1 MHVNV
6 REFLAE
12 DVGYRRSFAITGE
25 EPHLEGLQL
34 TKPINGE
41 VMISRIDDGV
51 LVEGHAQ
58 TELEL
63 VCDRCLRSF
72 TRPANVKFERIY
84 RDSPDDDDLPIDR
97 HDDIDLAPLIGQ
109 ELVVSLPIKL
119 LDRPDCPGIEGQILA
134 TEDAPEP
141 SLRVGDRARI
151 KKG

>member
-12 DVGYRRSFAITGE
+12 DVGYRRSYAITGE
-25 EPHLEGLQL
+25 EPHLEGLTL

-41 VMISRIDDGV
+41 VSISRLEDGL
-51 LVEGHAQ
+51 LVDGAVS

-72 TRPANVKFERIY
+72 TRPIGVKFEQLY
-84 RDSPDDDDLPIDR
+84 RDHPDDDELPIDA
-97 HDDIDLAPLIGQ
+97 HDEIDLAPVIQQ
-109 ELVVSLPIKL
+109 ELIVSLPIKL
-119 LDRPDCPGIEGQILA
+119 LDRPDCPGIDGQVTA
-134 TEDAPEP
+134 TTDAPAP
-141 SLRVGDRARI
+141 SMKLGDRARI